1 MADES
6 GVEVAPPEAG
16 TETREEAVAEPR
28 GKVSLVEGI
37 IMVMITL
44 TADIIEI
51 ILTFFAL
58 NPLSVVIDVPTTAII
73 QFWLWMKGAKGTWAL
88 AGNLIEFIPY
98 LDFLPIR
105 SVTLLITIYLTNHP
119 KTAAVAGSNRG
130 RALLSKIFSRGS

>member
-1 MADES
+1 MADEE
-6 GVEVAPPEAG
+6 EVRTGDGADQPAPPPEAH
-16 TETREEAVAEPR
+16 
-28 GKVSLVEGI
+28 GKISLVEGI
-37 IMVMITL
+37 VMLMITL

-105 SVTLLITIYLTNHP
+105 TVTLLITIYLSNHQ
-119 KTAAVAGSNRG
+119 KTAAVAGSSRG
-130 RALLSKIFSRGS
+130 RAMISKIFSK